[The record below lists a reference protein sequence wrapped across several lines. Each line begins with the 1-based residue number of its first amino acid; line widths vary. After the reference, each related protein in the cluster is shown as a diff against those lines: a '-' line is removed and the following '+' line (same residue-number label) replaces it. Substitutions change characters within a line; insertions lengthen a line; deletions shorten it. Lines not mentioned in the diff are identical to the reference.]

1 VIGGTSLFGGRASVI
16 GAVFGAL
23 LAVILQT
30 GLIAVGLTPFYQQVA
45 VGSVLIA
52 AVWADQ
58 RRQRNSN

>member
-1 VIGGTSLFGGRASVI
+1 MI

-52 AVWADQ
+52 AVYADR
-58 RRQRNSN
+58 RRQSRI